1 MQWQFLTSGFLSY
14 VKEEV
19 FLKGAILKQ
28 DKETISTILCH
39 YATASS
45 LFFFFL
51 RIYQSVLVCVL
62 VLTGSLGEI
71 ALVYRICHF
80 HDVLSPMVTDFFLA
94 MWCQWME
101 SWEEMCLML
110 GAVDRSQLKAHS
122 LQWFSE
128 NAFLESIR
136 I

>member
-45 LFFFFL
+45 LFFFLKNIPECFGV
-51 RIYQSVLVCVL
+51 RASVNWLSGRNS
-62 VLTGSLGEI
+62 TGL
-71 ALVYRICHF
+71 
-80 HDVLSPMVTDFFLA
+80 
-94 MWCQWME
+94 
-101 SWEEMCLML
+101 
-110 GAVDRSQLKAHS
+110 
-122 LQWFSE
+122 
-128 NAFLESIR
+128 
-136 I
+136 